1 MKNLNK
7 NIFPIMLL
15 LLQAVACSSTS
26 PEGEQEKKD
35 KGSSTVSGVI
45 SNAVGK
51 SLILQEVKSQSMVGL
66 DTLLL
71 DEDGEYEFEF
81 APPVTGFYRLTVDD
95 RNAFFLIVSAGD
107 DIVASG
113 DGTNLFKTYTVSG
126 SKESQRLKEL
136 NGILAQRDSINMV
149 LQQAQA
155 TQNQALFQEALATY
169 DGILYEVDRDV
180 KNFINR
186 EPATL
191 SSLAALQNLNFDADF
206 AYFDQVIKALDGK
219 ANGNE
224 IYDMMKSQIE
234 QMRKLAVGSKAP
246 EIDLPQP
253 NGEHLKLSDLRGK
266 YVLIDFWAS
275 WCGPCRRENPNV
287 KRVYEKYHGKGFDIL
302 GVSLDKSQQAWLTAI
317 EQDGLQWHHVSDL
330 KYWQS
335 AVVPEYQ
342 IQGIPLTFLVDKEGT
357 IIAKNLRGPA
367 LENKLAELFG
377 E

>member
-1 MKNLNK
+1 M
-7 NIFPIMLL
+7 
-15 LLQAVACSSTS
+15 
-26 PEGEQEKKD
+26 
-35 KGSSTVSGVI
+35 SGVI

-81 APPVTGFYRLTVDD
+81 APVVTGFYRLTVDD

-107 DIVASG
+107 DIVVSG

>member
-15 LLQAVACSSTS
+15 LLQAVACSNTS

-81 APPVTGFYRLTVDD
+81 APVVTGFYRLTVDD